1 VIDLGIVRKTVT
13 ASAVLAAISL
23 IAGLLFSRT
32 PIGIGLAAGLVIGSF
47 NGALVRAVIERRVPF
62 VVATV
67 LRLAAISAVALI
79 AAYLVGA
86 STIALLLGVAAAQ
99 LVMVATAVRQ
109 GLRAR

>member
-13 ASAVLAAISL
+13 ASVVLAAIAL
-23 IAGLLFSRT
+23 IAGVLFSRT
-32 PIGIGLAAGLVIGSF
+32 SIGVGLGAGLVIGSL
-47 NGALVRAVIERRVPF
+47 NGALVRAVIERRAPF
-62 VVATV
+62 VVSTV
-67 LRLAAISAVALI
+67 VRLAAISTVALF